1 MHFLNETVVLDE
13 RDSFLT
19 ISGDPDDDAP
29 AWISGGA
36 PLAAATTAW
45 ARWADV
51 PNASCVWSRVV
62 RVRSRRA
69 GARARAC
76 CCARCVIS
84 SPIPVLDVVASNAHA
99 WTRGETFRVKN
110 AARRRA
116 LSRPDVVKTPRVLR
130 QNAVALSPYCSADVV
145 VSNVARGASNH

>member
-69 GARARAC
+69 GARARVLLRALRYLLSHSRFG
-76 CCARCVIS
+76 RC
-84 SPIPVLDVVASNAHA
+84 
-99 WTRGETFRVKN
+99 RVK
-110 AARRRA
+110 RTRFGRA
-116 LSRPDVVKTPRVLR
+116 VKCFASKTPHEDARSLAHRKLKRRGDETSRRGFSRV
-130 QNAVALSPYCSADVV
+130 QVW
-145 VSNVARGASNH
+145 GG